1 MEAMSAGVPVVSGD
15 LPAIR
20 ELVEQDVTGTLVRPG
35 DIQALADTL
44 SRLTDDPTR
53 RTRLARDGL
62 RRVQSE
68 FEQGLNISRLRRAFS
83 ERAVRSRGACAPL
96 TVTYVVIAP
105 CRDEARFCRRTLD
118 SLLAQTC
125 RPSLILLVD
134 DGSTDETPK
143 ILAEYA
149 EKYPSFRLFTRKD
162 RGKRKLGGGVIDAST
177 RAITGL
183 RLSSTNMYA
192 SWIWTLICEC
202 LLRTADRINGSRSA
216 AGDDFPETL
225 FYLARHGGGSSLN
238 CVETKIRSE

>member
-1 MEAMSAGVPVVSGD
+1 VPTGYCGDRDGIPVVLMEAMSAGVPVVSGD

-96 TVTYVVIAP
+96 TVPTS
-105 CRDEARFCRRTLD
+105 
-118 SLLAQTC
+118 SLLHAGMK
-125 RPSLILLVD
+125 RDSAGAPSTHCL
-134 DGSTDETPK
+134 
-143 ILAEYA
+143 
-149 EKYPSFRLFTRKD
+149 RKPV
-162 RGKRKLGGGVIDAST
+162 GQA
-177 RAITGL
+177 
-183 RLSSTNMYA
+183 
-192 SWIWTLICEC
+192 
-202 LLRTADRINGSRSA
+202 
-216 AGDDFPETL
+216 
-225 FYLARHGGGSSLN
+225 
-238 CVETKIRSE
+238 